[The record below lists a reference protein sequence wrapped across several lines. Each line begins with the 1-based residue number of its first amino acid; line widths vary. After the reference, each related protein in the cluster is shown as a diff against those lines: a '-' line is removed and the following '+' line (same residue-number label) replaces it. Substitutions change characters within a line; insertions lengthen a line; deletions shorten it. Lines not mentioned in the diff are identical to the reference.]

1 MGWAKWLLYFL
12 SSEIK
17 GKSVSGLGLPL
28 ALLEKTD
35 THPEVK
41 GRFLLMA
48 SWELGHCTW
57 EETLKIED
65 AQLSVRQQA
74 LLVLGGLLFLLSSFI
89 C

>member
-1 MGWAKWLLYFL
+1 MAASVFL

-35 THPEVK
+35 VHPEVK
-41 GRFLLMA
+41 GSFLLMS

-57 EETLKIED
+57 KEKLKIEG
-65 AQLSVRQQA
+65 ARLSVR
-74 LLVLGGLLFLLSSFI
+74 
-89 C
+89 